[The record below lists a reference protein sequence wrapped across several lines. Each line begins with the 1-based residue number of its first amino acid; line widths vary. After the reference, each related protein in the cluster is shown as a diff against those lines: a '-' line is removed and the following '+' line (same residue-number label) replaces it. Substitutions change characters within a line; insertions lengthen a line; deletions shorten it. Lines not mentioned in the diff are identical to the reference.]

1 MKRILVVIVV
11 IQMTFSII
19 SLCEESISFLDD
31 SGERILLKVKPKRTA
46 VLFSS
51 FAEMWALSGGEIS
64 ITVGE
69 TVERGFCGK
78 NAILVDEGAGK
89 RIDLEAL
96 IMSNPDFIIG
106 SYDILAHR
114 EARES
119 LRKMGVPFALFKV
132 ESIEDYLRV
141 FEHMTTI
148 NQNQEAY
155 QRYAEAVYT
164 DALDVIEK
172 AKRYA
177 EASPKQILLIRSGSG
192 YSSAKAKTKDMHF
205 AAKMLEE
212 LGGINIAE
220 DIPVI
225 IDGLSFEEIY
235 MKDPDIIFIS
245 LMGNE
250 KAAREYMTS
259 LLSGKKWQALK
270 AVKTGKCYF
279 LEKDLFQFK
288 PNHRWAIAYEEMA
301 KMLYPDWMEDE

>member
-1 MKRILVVIVV
+1 MKKILVVIVV
-11 IQMTFSII
+11 IQMIFSMI

-31 SGERILLKVKPKRTA
+31 SGERILLKVKPRRTA

-177 EASPKQILLIRSGSG
+177 KASPKQILFIRSGSG

-270 AVKTGKCYF
+270 AVKTCKCYF

-288 PNHRWAIAYEEMA
+288 PNHRWSIAYEEMA